1 MSIKYYENVPDPD
14 DYCNAVCFD
23 SRVYSLYEA
32 TDTARKYKMSVLRMQ
47 MIGPYYCFVQI
58 PGCEFK
64 EETIRT
70 FQIRGKAFVA
80 MLGKLKPNGMAM
92 YHHLML

>member
-1 MSIKYYENVPDPD
+1 MIRKYENVPDDD
-14 DYCNAVCFD
+14 DYCNAACFD

-32 TDTARKYKMSVLRMQ
+32 TEIARKYSMSVLRMD
-47 MIGPYYCFVQI
+47 MVGPYYCFIQI

-64 EETIRT
+64 KDSMRI
-70 FQIRGKAFVA
+70 FKIRGNSFVA
-80 MLGKLKPNGMAM
+80 MLGKLRFGGIAI